1 MGISEFS
8 IPFRYRTNKANPFV
22 WLLSHTLHHW
32 AVFLAALIGAVGNAA
47 LASVPAVQFG
57 IVFTNLTS
65 GSPDKNV
72 FIRAALIITYT
83 QVLRGLF
90 QLMRNFGFEAT
101 AQKIE
106 RDVRD
111 EFYINL
117 LGKSMTFHT
126 LQSVGDLMA
135 RATND
140 IREVNFLF
148 SPGINMVFGSINF
161 LFIPMVIGWGIN
173 PALLLTPLLFLITYF
188 LSILVYLKKLK
199 PITTKVRSSFGMMNS
214 RLAEAIDGVETVKA
228 AAQEENE
235 IALFQRNVGAYRN
248 ASVEQ
253 GDMEARFLPLLLLAM
268 AMGFGLLHA
277 LVLFQKG
284 TIALGDVIKYFSAL
298 SLLGFPTNTSIH
310 SYSQISLGIAS
321 ARRLLSIMNAEN
333 DLDKNDSGRADPLR
347 GDVSFSDVS
356 FSYDAHSTA
365 LQHIS
370 FKVQAGQTVAIV
382 GQTGSGKTTL
392 VRLINRTYDP
402 DSGSVQIDG
411 IDLRSW
417 KLDALRSQI

>member
-1 MGISEFS
+1 
-8 IPFRYRTNKANPFV
+8 
-22 WLLSHTLHHW
+22 
-32 AVFLAALIGAVGNAA
+32 
-47 LASVPAVQFG
+47 
-57 IVFTNLTS
+57 
-65 GSPDKNV
+65 
-72 FIRAALIITYT
+72 
-83 QVLRGLF
+83 
-90 QLMRNFGFEAT
+90 
-101 AQKIE
+101 
-106 RDVRD
+106 
-111 EFYINL
+111 
-117 LGKSMTFHT
+117 
-126 LQSVGDLMA
+126 
-135 RATND
+135 
-140 IREVNFLF
+140 
-148 SPGINMVFGSINF
+148 
-161 LFIPMVIGWGIN
+161 
-173 PALLLTPLLFLITYF
+173 
-188 LSILVYLKKLK
+188 
-199 PITTKVRSSFGMMNS
+199 
-214 RLAEAIDGVETVKA
+214 
-228 AAQEENE
+228 
-235 IALFQRNVGAYRN
+235 
-248 ASVEQ
+248 
-253 GDMEARFLPLLLLAM
+253 MEARFLPLLLLAM

-417 KLDALRSQI
+417 KLDALRSQISIIEQDIFLSPSPFLRILLLVNQQPAGGGRSGGKKGPGTRVHHRPAPRLRHHYRRARRDALRRAKAAHRSGARVSH